1 MLDDSFDLLLTA
13 IDSILETLFIGEVVS
28 SLFNVGVAKNGA
40 SSCSKARST
49 SSRVVVLRASALPET
64 RIILRVSH

>member
-28 SLFNVGVAKNGA
+28 SLFNVGVAENGT